1 MMKKK
6 RAAAPPVS
14 RRKASPAK
22 KTLRAT
28 KTTSGSSDARQEERA
43 RRAAELE
50 SKASHSWEERKTLE
64 GLSYYYNTKTEA
76 LTWDKP
82 DALKSRA
89 SLKEKSADWCWVQDD
104 REGWV
109 PQRGKGKWMFAKSEL
124 KRLEQDIVMLDH
136 INEAQIV
143 RVDFNHNPSKMLR
156 TKHSLSRI
164 EKIYSRIST
173 LFNTNTGT

>member
-1 MMKKK
+1 MKKK

-22 KTLRAT
+22 KTSRAT
-28 KTTSGSSDARQEERA
+28 KPSTTSHRVTTGSSDARQEERA

-143 RVDFNHNPSKMLR
+143 RGQ
-156 TKHSLSRI
+156 RI
-164 EKIYSRIST
+164 HHT
-173 LFNTNTGT
+173 LTQTPTLEHTGTCMLK